1 MHRTD
6 FAQQPSVWLV
16 GYPRSGNTW
25 INFLCSYCLNLP
37 FYDFDDFAAMP
48 VRDWVRAAVV
58 GKHAWPAPQG
68 LHAVIKTHK
77 FPHEVPHQKSRIIYL
92 QRDPRDVFVSHS
104 HFLTHRAKKGRKRH
118 LFRALGFAGRSWQ
131 IRWFLKQ
138 WQCHVQAWQTLSHAT
153 IHYERLRKEGAPY
166 LAACLAQAGL
176 QVGESKTHEAL
187 EFFKFEKMAE
197 GRKAGEADQKSFF
210 RRGTVGDWN
219 NHLNEA
225 EQTLFAPA
233 LQLKAFP

>member
-37 FYDFDDFAAMP
+37 FHDFDDPGAVP
-48 VRDWVRAAVV
+48 VRDWVRAAVA
-58 GKHAWPAPQG
+58 GKQAWQAPTG

-77 FPHEVPHQKSRIIYL
+77 FPQQVPHQDSRIIYL

-118 LFRALGFAGRSWQ
+118 LF
-131 IRWFLKQ
+131 
-138 WQCHVQAWQTLSHAT
+138 
-153 IHYERLRKEGAPY
+153 
-166 LAACLAQAGL
+166 
-176 QVGESKTHEAL
+176 
-187 EFFKFEKMAE
+187 
-197 GRKAGEADQKSFF
+197 
-210 RRGTVGDWN
+210 
-219 NHLNEA
+219 
-225 EQTLFAPA
+225 
-233 LQLKAFP
+233 